1 MSANCLLLRRKHALA
16 YRRRAVFHPMLS
28 PHFDLDFLFSLSLIS
43 LSLPFLHFAFL
54 ILSFIPFSFYLVF
67 LLSCFFSSF
76 AVSRPFSQSA
86 VHFLSI
92 FVSFP
97 PILPFFSSPFS
108 YSSLLFCLSF
118 PAHFTF
124 CTFTL
129 YSDLLTV
136 VTAWMRTSRAHS
148 VCSYWMNC
156 LYWCRTPPL
165 AASSP
170 TAYSLERPPSPKRKN
185 SGKEQRL
192 CWWKLNSI

>member
-1 MSANCLLLRRKHALA
+1 MRWLTGDEPFSTPCFPPILILIFSFPFLSFRCLFHFCTLPSLSSLLSHLA
-16 YRRRAVFHPMLS
+16 FISYSSYLAFFPLSLFPALS
-28 PHFDLDFLFSLSLIS
+28 PN
-43 LSLPFLHFAFL
+43 LPF
-54 ILSFIPFSFYLVF
+54 ISSPFSF
-67 LLSCFFSSF
+67 
-76 AVSRPFSQSA
+76 
-86 VHFLSI
+86 
-92 FVSFP
+92 SFP

-148 VCSYWMNC
+148 VCFYWMNC

>member
-76 AVSRPFSQSA
+76 AVFRPFSQSA

-92 FVSFP
+92 FVFFSSYSAVLFLSFLLFFSL
-97 PILPFFSSPFS
+97 ILPFFSCSF
-108 YSSLLFCLSF
+108 YILHLYSLL
-118 PAHFTF
+118 
-124 CTFTL
+124 
-129 YSDLLTV
+129 
-136 VTAWMRTSRAHS
+136 RS
-148 VCSYWMNC
+148 V
-156 LYWCRTPPL
+156 
-165 AASSP
+165 
-170 TAYSLERPPSPKRKN
+170 N
-185 SGKEQRL
+185 SGNSLDAYEPCTLSMFVLDELPVLVQNSASGCLIPDRAFSGTSTFSKEK
-192 CWWKLNSI
+192 KLR